1 MTKNKI
7 AHQAGSKL
15 PRTSDENGIMY
26 LQKDKK
32 LVNRELFRIVI
43 PHNPSKF
50 RFQTLKNQTAKA
62 RSRKVLAAPGT
73 SSYIPGT
80 HLCSSRIYVSG
91 LLLAAACPTLHP
103 TPRAESTWNNPG
115 DFRCPGEE
123 HQSMWALPRM
133 DLSHPV
139 DAWNLGRKVLWLPKR
154 HE

>member
-73 SSYIPGT
+73 SSYIPVLT
-80 HLCSSRIYVSG
+80 C
-91 LLLAAACPTLHP
+91 AAAEFMYQDYCLLQLVLHCIP
-103 TPRAESTWNNPG
+103 LRGLRAHGIIQETSVAPAKSTS
-115 DFRCPGEE
+115 RCG
-123 HQSMWALPRM
+123 HS
-133 DLSHPV
+133 
-139 DAWNLGRKVLWLPKR
+139 LGWIYLTQWTR
-154 HE
+154 ET